1 MKRTIFISILCISC
15 FSISAQI
22 AATTNNGRKVILK
35 DDYTWKYADGG
46 DHTRPCETANTGDI
60 TFKNNSSKEIFI
72 YYATSAGS
80 MNGTMMVR
88 VGAKSEKI
96 VSNIQINNAK
106 NGVYQ
111 YKVTLEK
118 IDSDQN
124 LNGINGETSGNF
136 LVEKCANKIEE
147 IDL

>member
-1 MKRTIFISILCISC
+1 MKQIA
-15 FSISAQI
+15 FSFMIWFFSHAVSAQI
-22 AATTNNGRKVILK
+22 SATTNNGRKVILK

-46 DHTRPCETANTGDI
+46 DRTKPCETANTGNV
-60 TFKNNSSKEIFI
+60 TFKNNSSKDIFI

-80 MNGTMMVR
+80 MDGTQMVK
-88 VGAKSEKI
+88 VIAKSVKTVNDI
-96 VSNIQINNAK
+96 KINNAK

-118 IDSDQN
+118 IEGEQN
-124 LNGINGETSGNF
+124 LNGISGETSGNF
-136 LVEKCANKIEE
+136 LVEQCANKVEE